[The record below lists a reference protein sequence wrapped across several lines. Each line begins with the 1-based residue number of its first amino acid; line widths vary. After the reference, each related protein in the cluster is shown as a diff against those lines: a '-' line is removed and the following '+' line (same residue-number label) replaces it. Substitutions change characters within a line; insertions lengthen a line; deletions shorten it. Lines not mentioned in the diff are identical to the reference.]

1 MYLGWTQVAFESDLT
16 DDVVPVDCGRR
27 ALIAVRTGSTFV
39 VYDGRCPHRG
49 AHLGYGGQ
57 INGSSVVCPFH
68 GHRIQLGTSARGP
81 FYVHSYETLRAAGGL
96 FVLFSPSVDTG
107 LAERLLGLT
116 QSHHVRPAFERQL
129 SVPPEYVIE
138 NVFDADHFVTV
149 HALKS
154 RPALEFSPRSNGS
167 VGIEG
172 VFDAMDPNIEMVD
185 TTPYWRPQLRFSA
198 EVFSPTLVVS
208 ELGEADSANVV
219 ITAATPTADGGCTAR
234 VTVAFPRERRQGP
247 PTVNELSWLVSGSQ
261 TAFDQDAIV
270 WEHLDTS
277 ITPHYVAGDT
287 FVRQYREFCE
297 RFRESA
303 R

>member
-107 LAERLLGLT
+107 RAERLRVAVGRLRTRSSGGGL
-116 QSHHVRPAFERQL
+116 ERYL
-129 SVPPEYVIE
+129 MIAGAIMVIVGLPII
-138 NVFDADHFVTV
+138 VF
-149 HALKS
+149 
-154 RPALEFSPRSNGS
+154 G
-167 VGIEG
+167 
-172 VFDAMDPNIEMVD
+172 
-185 TTPYWRPQLRFSA
+185 W
-198 EVFSPTLVVS
+198 
-208 ELGEADSANVV
+208 
-219 ITAATPTADGGCTAR
+219 
-234 VTVAFPRERRQGP
+234 
-247 PTVNELSWLVSGSQ
+247 
-261 TAFDQDAIV
+261 
-270 WEHLDTS
+270 
-277 ITPHYVAGDT
+277 
-287 FVRQYREFCE
+287 
-297 RFRESA
+297 
-303 R
+303 